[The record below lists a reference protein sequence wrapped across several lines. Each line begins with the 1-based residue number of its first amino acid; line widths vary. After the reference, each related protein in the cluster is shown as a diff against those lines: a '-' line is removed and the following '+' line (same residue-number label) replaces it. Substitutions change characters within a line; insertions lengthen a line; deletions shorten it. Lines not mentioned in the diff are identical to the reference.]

1 MAKKEEQL
9 SPSPDGMTRFL
20 WWLAAADIDI
30 LQECRTEKERFRII
44 GISVLV
50 TWVFATLAWGYFF
63 STILDDDL
71 VVGLL
76 ALFFG
81 FAILS
86 IDRTLISAM
95 SRSQGG
101 VKIMPLIFRLVL
113 AITIGLFVSQPV
125 VLMLF
130 KKDINAQLEL
140 SKQSKLDAYRQ
151 QLAKMN
157 ATELNTYQQAI
168 NEGKQKLAD
177 KAEELKVYREAYIHE
192 TDGTGGSGRIGESA
206 IAKVKKMAYLKSEE
220 ELQAMDR
227 AWAPKQ
233 KELQVQMNRLRSE
246 DSLKESVYVGT
257 LTNGFLAQIEA
268 LNELTATHPPVQQ
281 RYRLIVFIIVLI
293 EVMPLLS
300 KMLMPRGEYDEKLAA
315 ATSQAATNAQLE
327 VDTGEALQQHYQE
340 AALASDKETIDQLFT
355 ASSDLRKE
363 QVEELVKEWKSR
375 EDNQYRRFWQQA
387 KKLLIGKM

>member
-1 MAKKEEQL
+1 MLKKEEQP
-9 SPSPDGMTRFL
+9 SASPDGMTRFL

-30 LQECRTEKERFRII
+30 LNECRTEKERFRII

-50 TWVFATLAWGYFF
+50 TWIFATLAWGYFF
-63 STILDDDL
+63 STILNDDL
-71 VVGLL
+71 AIGLL

-86 IDRTLISAM
+86 IDRTLIAAM
-95 SRSQGG
+95 SRAQGG
-101 VKIMPLIFRLVL
+101 IKIMPLIFRLVL

-140 SKQSKLDAYRQ
+140 SRQTKLDAYRQ
-151 QLAKMN
+151 QLTKLN
-157 ATELNTYQQAI
+157 AIELGKYTQGI
-168 NEGKQKLAD
+168 TEGKQKLAD
-177 KAEELKVYREAYIHE
+177 KSEELKVYREAYIHE

-220 ELQAMDR
+220 ELQAMER
-227 AWAPKQ
+227 SWAPKQ
-233 KELQVQMNRLRSE
+233 RELETQINRLHGE
-246 DSLKESVYVGT
+246 DSLKEAIYLGT

-268 LNELTATHPPVQQ
+268 LNELTDTHPPVQQ

-300 KMLMPRGEYDEKLAA
+300 KVLMPRGEYDEKLAA
-315 ATSQAATNAQLE
+315 ATTQGAISAQLE
-327 VDTGEALQQHYQE
+327 ADKGEALQQHYQE
-340 AALASDKETIDQLFT
+340 AALASDKETIDQLFA
-355 ASSDLRKE
+355 ASSDMRKE
-363 QVEELVKEWKSR
+363 QVDELVKEWRNKD
-375 EDNQYRRFWQQA
+375 DNQYRRFWQQA